1 VNRFAAA
8 LLVLCAA
15 LDPPLDARLAEVLTI
30 TQRDALRLHKDRAS
44 VDVSADGRY
53 VAFTSYARLVPADA
67 DTRDVYVLDRSTEG
81 VALESL
87 ALDGIV
93 DSNSGNPTLSDD
105 GRFLAY
111 DTHLSAGNA
120 EPLNIL
126 LRDRRDGLVRIL
138 SRGVAGEPAN
148 GASHSPSIS
157 SDGRLVAFTS
167 AATNLTAGIDASGAS
182 TAIYTVDVASGI
194 VTRIGSGVSPS
205 VGATARYVAF
215 ASSVD
220 VDPRNHSDVYVHDTR
235 LGTTTRVSLG
245 RGGRAANARSWAPAI
260 SADGRYVAFVS
271 AASNLVTGDD
281 NQSPDVFVT
290 DWQLKSMELV
300 SLSAKRRSGND
311 ASSNPAISADGR
323 FVAFQSEASNLPCT
337 VRGACA
343 MEDINLLPD
352 VFLFDRQTKAMTRIS
367 GDEAGPWMEAS
378 VGPALDAD
386 ARVVAFSSRHPIG
399 EADRHNDFDL
409 FISHRR
415 HE

>member
-8 LLVLCAA
+8 PLVLCAA
-15 LDPPLDARLAEVLTI
+15 LARPFDARPADVLTI
-30 TQRDALRLHKDRAS
+30 AQRDALRLQMDRAP

-67 DTRDVYVLDRSTEG
+67 DDARDVYLLDRATG
-81 VALESL
+81 RVTLESL
-87 ALDGIV
+87 VVDGIAAR
-93 DSNSGNPTLSDD
+93 NSGNPNVSDD
-105 GRFLAY
+105 GRFLVY
-111 DTHLSAGNA
+111 DTHVIAGNA
-120 EPLNIL
+120 EPLNIM
-126 LRDRRDGLVRIL
+126 LRDRRDGVVRML
-138 SRGVAGEPAN
+138 SRGLAGEAAN

-157 SDGRLVAFTS
+157 GDGQLVAFTS
-167 AATNLTAGIDASGAS
+167 AATNLAAGIDAIGAS

-194 VTRIGSGVSPS
+194 ITRIGSGVSPS

-215 ASSVD
+215 ASSFD
-220 VDPRNHSDVYVHDTR
+220 LDPRIHSDVFVHDTR
-235 LGTTTRVSLG
+235 LGTTTRVSVG

-281 NQSPDVFVT
+281 NESPDVFVA
-290 DWQLKSMELV
+290 DWQLGSMELV
-300 SLSAKRRSGND
+300 SLSARRRSGND

-323 FVAFQSEASNLPCT
+323 FVAFHSEASNLPCT
-337 VRGACA
+337 ARGACA

-378 VGPALDAD
+378 VGPALDAA
-386 ARVVAFSSRHPIG
+386 ARVVAFSSRHPVDG
-399 EADRHNDFDL
+399 GDRQNDFDL
-409 FISHRR
+409 FIVTR
-415 HE
+415 